1 MLRKMLRAKIH
12 RATVTDANL
21 DYVGSLT
28 IDRDLMD
35 AAGIVEWEAV
45 LVSDLTNG
53 SRHETYAI
61 AGARGSGVICANG
74 AAAHLVKPGDKVIV
88 MCFGLLD
95 EREMKDH
102 RPRIVLV
109 DESNRVARMLQDT
122 TTTDPQ

>member
-21 DYVGSLT
+21 EYVGSLT

-35 AAGIVEWEAV
+35 AAGIAEWEAV
-45 LVSDLTNG
+45 LVSDLNNG

-61 AGARGSGVICANG
+61 AGPRGSGIICANG

-88 MCFGLLD
+88 MCFGLLN
-95 EREMKDH
+95 EQEIQGH

-109 DESNRVARMLQDT
+109 DEQNRLSKMLQT
-122 TTTDPQ
+122 

>member
-21 DYVGSLT
+21 EYVGSLT
-28 IDRDLMD
+28 IDQDLMD
-35 AAGIVEWEAV
+35 AAGIVQWEAV

-61 AGARGSGVICANG
+61 AGPRGSGVICANG
-74 AAAHLVKPGDKVIV
+74 AAAHLVKRGDKVIV
-88 MCFGLLD
+88 MSFGQLT
-95 EREMKDH
+95 EAEIPEH

-109 DESNRVARMLQDT
+109 DEANRVERML
-122 TTTDPQ
+122 